1 MRALVT
7 YFIKYPF
14 AGNLLAVVF
23 LLLGW
28 VGVSQLNST
37 VMPQIDPGV
46 ITVTASYPGASPEE
60 VEKGVSLKI
69 EDNLKGISG
78 IDKVTSSSKE
88 NMVTISVRLESG
100 YDGNLAL
107 QDVKNAVDGISS
119 FPVGVESIS
128 VKKKEFEILAL
139 TMTLS
144 ADLDLKNLKTYA
156 RKIENDLRGIDGISK
171 VNLSGFPAEEIEISI
186 KEEAL
191 KAYHLTFDEIYA
203 AVANE
208 NIELTGGSIKGEDE
222 ELKIRVREKDYYAEF
237 LKDIVIRSQKE
248 GGTIRLMDVCQIK
261 DKWSE
266 TPNRTYVDGKPAV
279 SISVLHTSREDILS
293 ISEDLKA
300 YAKTFNAKHENVR
313 LDVLFDNSTS
323 VRVMLDILMS
333 NGFMGFMLVLLF
345 LSLFLNHRLS
355 FWVALGIP
363 ISFMGMFMVAA
374 AYGVT
379 LNKISLFG
387 MILVVG
393 ILVDDGIVI
402 CENIFQHYERG
413 KTALQAGIDG
423 TMEVLPAVFSAV
435 LTTIVA
441 FTAFFFIEGR
451 LGQFFVELAF
461 VVIFAL
467 VFSLIEAF
475 FILPSHVIHSKA
487 LKRDKKV
494 SNLESITSNA
504 VIWIRKVSYE
514 PLVRFCIHNKMITIA
529 IVFGLFAITI
539 GAMKGGIII
548 SGDSSIDNTNY
559 TNVEL
564 EMPAGTPENVTL
576 KYLDVL
582 EKAAIKTGKEF
593 QDRSLTGEPVVLNI
607 KSDLTSTSVG
617 KLTVYLLES
626 KKRDFLSGEFSN
638 ALSKNVG
645 DIPQAERLNF
655 IQESHFGKPI
665 SVSLQSSNLEDL
677 DLAKEELKA
686 SLSKIQGLKNVIDN
700 DQLGMREVKLSLKDN
715 AYKLGL
721 NLSAVTSQVRTAFYG
736 KEVQRLQRGIDEV
749 RVWVRYEKEERS
761 SLGNL
766 ENMRIRT
773 ASGGEYFL
781 KDIANIS
788 FERNLVKINHLNG
801 QREISIEADVT
812 GASVNLGQINSEL
825 REHILPTLEAKYPG
839 LKHRFGGK
847 TEEMA
852 KAGNSAVLIAP
863 IFLILIF
870 SIVIFAFRSVSQ
882 TFLIFT
888 LIPLGFIGVGWGHW
902 LHGIPLDMP
911 SYLGMVAL
919 MGVMVNDSIVL
930 ISTLN
935 ENLRSG
941 KEYMTAVYDTA
952 VSRFRPIV
960 LTSITTIMG
969 LAPLIVSNEPE
980 ANMVIPM
987 AISMA
992 YGMAIATCLNL
1003 ILLPVLLI
1011 VVNSVKCRWKYIK
1024 TGVMPARE
1032 SVEPAVRQIDAM
1044 MS

>member
-23 LLLGW
+23 LFLGW

-46 ITVTASYPGASPEE
+46 ISITASYPGASPEE

-88 NMVTISVRLESG
+88 NMVTISVKLESG

-119 FPVGVESIS
+119 FPVGLETIS
-128 VKKKEFEILAL
+128 VKKQEFEILAMN
-139 TMTLS
+139 MTLKGDVS
-144 ADLDLKNLKTYA
+144 LKTLKTYA
-156 RKIENDLRGIDGISK
+156 REIENDLRGIDGISK
-171 VNLSGFPAEEIEISI
+171 VDLSGFPAEEIEISI
-186 KEEAL
+186 NEEAL
-191 KAYHLTFDEIYA
+191 KAYNLTFDEIYK

-222 ELKIRVREKDYYAEF
+222 ELKIRVREKDYYAES
-237 LKDIVIRSQKE
+237 LKDIVIRSQKD
-248 GGTIRLMDVCQIK
+248 GGTIRLMDVCEVK

-266 TPNRTYVDGKPAV
+266 TPNRTYVDGKSAV
-279 SISVLHTSREDILS
+279 SISIRHTSREDILS
-293 ISEDLKA
+293 ISENIKA
-300 YAKTFNAKHENVR
+300 YAKTFNARHENVS

-323 VRVMLDILMS
+323 VRVMLDILLS
-333 NGFMGFMLVLLF
+333 NGFMGFILVLLF

-355 FWVALGIP
+355 FWVAMGIP

-374 AYGVT
+374 MYGVT
-379 LNKISLFG
+379 LNKVSLFG

-413 KTALQAGIDG
+413 KSALQAGIDG

-441 FTAFFFIEGR
+441 FTAFFFIDGR
-451 LGQFFVELAF
+451 MGQFFVELAF

-487 LKRDKKV
+487 MKRDKKV
-494 SNLESITSNA
+494 SKFESITTNT
-504 VIWIRKVSYE
+504 VLWIRKKTYE
-514 PLVRFCIHNKMITIA
+514 PLIRFCIGNKTITVA
-529 IVFGLFAITI
+529 IVFGMFAVTL
-539 GAMKGGIII
+539 GALTGGIII

-576 KYLDVL
+576 HYLDVL
-582 EKAAIKTGKEF
+582 EKAAIKTGEEF
-593 QDRSLTGEPVVLNI
+593 NARSLTGEPVVVNI
-607 KSDLTSTSVG
+607 KSELTATSVG

-626 KKRDFLSGEFSN
+626 KERDFLSGEFSN

-655 IQESHFGKPI
+655 VQESHFGKPI
-665 SVSLQSSNLEDL
+665 SLSLQSSNLEDL
-677 DLAKEELKA
+677 EQAKEELKA
-686 SLSKIQGLKNVIDN
+686 TLAKIEGLKNVIDN

-721 NLSAVTSQVRTAFYG
+721 NLNTVTSQVRTAFYG

-749 RVWVRYEKEERS
+749 RVWVRYEREERS

-773 ASGGEYFL
+773 TNGGEYFL
-781 KDIANIS
+781 KDIANIE

-801 QREISIEADVT
+801 QREISVEADVT
-812 GASVNLGQINSEL
+812 GSNVNLGQINDEL
-825 REHILPTLEAKYPG
+825 RGHILPGLEAKYPG

-847 TEEMA
+847 TEEMG
-852 KAGNSAVLIAP
+852 KASKSAMLIAP
-863 IFLILIF
+863 VFLILIF
-870 SIVIFAFRSVSQ
+870 SIVIFTFKSVMQ
-882 TFLIFT
+882 TVLIFT

-941 KEYMTAVYDTA
+941 KDYLTAVYDTA

-992 YGMAIATCLNL
+992 YGMAIATVLNL
-1003 ILLPVLLI
+1003 LLLPVLLI
-1011 VVNSVKCRWKYIK
+1011 AVNSLRCLWQYLK
-1024 TGVMPARE
+1024 TGVKPSRE
-1032 SVEPAVRQIDAM
+1032 SVEPVIKQQSVLA
-1044 MS
+1044 